1 MAALLIAT
9 ASVLSPSWQTKGAL
23 AAYCGAWTS
32 IFDVTICVTAA
43 SWSTAANRA
52 NCDHV
57 ANVMA
62 QLLDNDAD
70 GKPDDAAV
78 VAYMVNNSYVLWVPA
93 TEADAE
99 SEPPPNDG
107 VGQMQMTGLWEV
119 VPNSCD
125 TPTNR
130 GASATD
136 RSTWA
141 AAADTSGLSCN
152 PMRDATTEEVLHL
165 ITAAAGAVFPAK
177 WAPTYASEAGAAIAA
192 TNGNCG
198 WGYEGTWIDPGG
210 ASPAC
215 EGTYAYDDATCGVG
229 CVVVEGIY
237 WAATSYIGG
246 LYTQAR
252 AQAVSSEWLMATPD
266 DAMAL
271 APSSGA
277 ANAVSLQSGSPA
289 LYALVSDQS
298 SEGHAWL
305 PAVMPDGEYTGAMP
319 AATCELCLGGGGGG
333 DGDGDGDGGSQ
344 RRRVEAALPCCDGGA
359 RPDCQDSLCRHRT
372 VWILCGVAAALLF
385 IAAFVAPPRRCGG
398 RAGSRPR

>member
-1 MAALLIAT
+1 MLALLIAT
-9 ASVLSPSWQTKGAL
+9 ASALSPSWQTEGAL

-32 IFDVTICVTAA
+32 VFDVTICVTAA

-52 NCDHV
+52 KCDHV

-78 VAYMVNNSYVLWVPA
+78 VAHMVNNSYVLWVPA

-107 VGQMQMTGLWEV
+107 VSQMTGLWEA

-165 ITAAAGAVFPAK
+165 VTAAAGAVFPAK

-210 ASPAC
+210 ASPGC
-215 EGTYAYDDATCGVG
+215 VGTYAYDDATCDVG
-229 CVVVEGIY
+229 CIVVEGIY

-277 ANAVSLQSGSPA
+277 ANAVALQSGSPA
-289 LYALVSDQS
+289 LYALVSDTI

-319 AATCELCLGGGGGG
+319 AATCELCLGGGG

-344 RRRVEAALPCCDGGA
+344 RRLTEAALPCCDGGA
-359 RPDCQDSLCRHRT
+359 RPGEAFDPRFR
-372 VWILCGVAAALLF
+372 ILFIVCGVAVALLC
-385 IAAFVAPPRRCGG
+385 IADFYSRACGRTRRTRG
-398 RAGSRPR
+398 RRRGC

>member
-1 MAALLIAT
+1 MLALLIAT

-107 VGQMQMTGLWEV
+107 VGQMTGLWEV

-141 AAADTSGLSCN
+141 AAAETSGLSNN
-152 PMRDATTEEVLHL
+152 PMRDATTEEVLHP
-165 ITAAAGAVFPAK
+165 ITAAA
-177 WAPTYASEAGAAIAA
+177 
-192 TNGNCG
+192 
-198 WGYEGTWIDPGG
+198 
-210 ASPAC
+210 
-215 EGTYAYDDATCGVG
+215 
-229 CVVVEGIY
+229 
-237 WAATSYIGG
+237 
-246 LYTQAR
+246 
-252 AQAVSSEWLMATPD
+252 
-266 DAMAL
+266 
-271 APSSGA
+271 
-277 ANAVSLQSGSPA
+277 
-289 LYALVSDQS
+289 
-298 SEGHAWL
+298 
-305 PAVMPDGEYTGAMP
+305 
-319 AATCELCLGGGGGG
+319 
-333 DGDGDGDGGSQ
+333 
-344 RRRVEAALPCCDGGA
+344 
-359 RPDCQDSLCRHRT
+359 
-372 VWILCGVAAALLF
+372 
-385 IAAFVAPPRRCGG
+385 
-398 RAGSRPR
+398 